1 MKIRVTIMT
10 ENDKPRPED
19 LTENMVTAAW
29 QTVLGIMCLVD
40 GDSKIT
46 VESAEFVED
55 GDGEGGKLM
64 LYTRK
69 QMEREID
76 RRLHEEYLRRSM
88 EEEISQLHKRVTV
101 MEDRLRMLEYKVAPE
116 NVLTN
121 TEVRA

>member
-1 MKIRVTIMT
+1 MAETYYA
-10 ENDKPRPED
+10 
-19 LTENMVTAAW
+19 LTDMAVWNT
-29 QTVLGIMCLVD
+29 
-40 GDSKIT
+40 
-46 VESAEFVED
+46 
-55 GDGEGGKLM
+55 EGGNMM

-69 QMEREID
+69 QMEREVD

-88 EEEISQLHKRVTV
+88 EEEINQLHKRVTV

>member
-1 MKIRVTIMT
+1 
-10 ENDKPRPED
+10 
-19 LTENMVTAAW
+19 
-29 QTVLGIMCLVD
+29 
-40 GDSKIT
+40 
-46 VESAEFVED
+46 
-55 GDGEGGKLM
+55 M

-88 EEEISQLHKRVTV
+88 EEEISQLNKRIFVLEERVRT
-101 MEDRLRMLEYKVAPE
+101 LEYKVCPE

>member
-1 MKIRVTIMT
+1 
-10 ENDKPRPED
+10 
-19 LTENMVTAAW
+19 
-29 QTVLGIMCLVD
+29 
-40 GDSKIT
+40 
-46 VESAEFVED
+46 
-55 GDGEGGKLM
+55 M

-88 EEEISQLHKRVTV
+88 EEEINQLGKRIIVL
-101 MEDRLRMLEYKVAPE
+101 EERLRTLEYKVCPE